1 MEVDLESKWIED
13 KRKIIS
19 DVLEKTKTI
28 DFPSEKNDLCI
39 RFYKMT
45 KDEYVLSKNS
55 CFKIIFGTTMEG
67 YCYDFRQLM
76 NDGYLYFDQQIC
88 QLPILLSG
96 NRWNEIIK
104 LGGIEVLK
112 KICKRDLIDGN
123 VESGIICWPLFQDE
137 KSCILRNLSKSPT
150 ISSYISGYEISFNQE
165 IQFRP
170 FYDKSIEERFFPD
183 WQSKKIKDIE
193 ASKDTSIFIGKY
205 EKVKEILKSELIQL
219 GIYDLYQKKL
229 NEKEIIKMATDA
241 FACGSDET
249 QVYSIIFRYL
259 LLDIFATKNK
269 Q

>member
-1 MEVDLESKWIED
+1 MESDTDSKWIED
-13 KRKIIS
+13 KRKIIL
-19 DVLEKTKTI
+19 DALDKTKTI
-28 DFPSEKNDLCI
+28 DFSSEKNDLCI

-45 KDEYVLSKNS
+45 KDEYVLSKSS
-55 CFKIIFGTTMEG
+55 CFKVIFGTTNEG

-76 NDGYLYFDQQIC
+76 NDAYLFFDQQIC
-88 QLPILLSG
+88 QLPILLSVK
-96 NRWNEIIK
+96 RWNKIIE
-104 LGGIEVLK
+104 LIGIENLK
-112 KICKRDLIDGN
+112 KICKRDLLDGN
-123 VESGIICWPLFQDE
+123 VESGIICWPLYQDE
-137 KSCILRNLSKSPT
+137 KSCILRNLSKSPI
-150 ISSYISGYEISFNQE
+150 ISSHVPGYEINFNKE

-193 ASKDTSIFIGKY
+193 SSKDTSIFIGRY

-241 FACGSDET
+241 FACGSDEI

-259 LLDIFATKNK
+259 LLDIFASKNK